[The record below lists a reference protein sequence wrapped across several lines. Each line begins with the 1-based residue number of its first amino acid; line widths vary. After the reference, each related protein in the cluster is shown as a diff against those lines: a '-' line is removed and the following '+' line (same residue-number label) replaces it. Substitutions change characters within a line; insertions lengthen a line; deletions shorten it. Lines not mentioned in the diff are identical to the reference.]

1 MKRVDV
7 SGARNINMIEVRE
20 GDESPNKIEKVKKQK
35 KENKTKSHSVS
46 NFIYHKMIYG

>member
-7 SGARNINMIEVRE
+7 SGAHNINMIAM
-20 GDESPNKIEKVKKQK
+20 GGGMKAQTKLKKSKKAK

-46 NFIYHKMIYG
+46 NFVYHKIISG